1 MAITPVSL
9 FSDEWTTLNSIQS
22 ANSASSAE
30 RADKKA
36 SSSQGTAF
44 DTFLNAAV
52 DMYKEADSLQKSA
65 ESAEMSY
72 ALRTISMMWQLLHG
86 RQVFP
91 CSIQ

>member
-1 MAITPVSL
+1 MQ
-9 FSDEWTTLNSIQS
+9 N
-22 ANSASSAE
+22 
-30 RADKKA
+30 KKA

-72 ALRTISMMWQLLHG
+72 ALGYSDNIHDVAAAARKVKYFPAVYSEGYKCGGIRIQRIDEHATINL
-86 RQVFP
+86 
-91 CSIQ
+91 CI